1 MPCHFYQIE
10 IGDHALGNSEK
21 LRTEPLWSYFSRRT
35 GIVDMPKVSHLDN
48 YPSTQAPASQR
59 ASVTISPL
67 KIPKAA

>member
-48 YPSTQAPASQR
+48 YPST
-59 ASVTISPL
+59 
-67 KIPKAA
+67 